1 MPPNKRRQ
9 SPGSVQHHGRVTSHR
24 VEETLPATY
33 APRPVANKRTAR
45 SQDGPAAS
53 SRYTPPLKS
62 VRFRPDWHKWVGR
75 LILLAGLAVIV
86 LNDLVLL
93 GGPEVRL
100 PGGHS
105 ELYLLLGVSIAGYST
120 WWFGWFDRE
129 S

>member
-9 SPGSVQHHGRVTSHR
+9 PPGSVQHHGRVTSRH

-33 APRPVANKRTAR
+33 EPGPVAKKRTAPP
-45 SQDGPAAS
+45 QEGPAAS
-53 SRYTPPLKS
+53 SRYTPPHKS
-62 VRFRPDWHKWVGR
+62 IRFRPDWHKWIGR
-75 LILLAGLAVIV
+75 LILLAGLTVIV

-93 GGPEVRL
+93 GGPGVWL

-105 ELYLLLGVSIAGYST
+105 ELYLLLGVAIVGYST